1 MDARVTARVVAA
13 GRVGLGA
20 ALVLAPERMTAPWLG
35 GDSGR
40 AGVRVVTRALGARD
54 VALGLGVFVSPPAQL
69 APWVAAAVLADA
81 ADLVATL
88 AAGDALPLTGR
99 LLVGA
104 LASGGVVLG
113 AVSLAGVRCA
123 APTAR

>member
-13 GRVGLGA
+13 GRIGLGA
-20 ALVLAPERMTAPWLG
+20 ALVLAPERMTSLWLG
-35 GDSGR
+35 RDSAR

-54 VALGLGVFVSPPAQL
+54 VALGLGVFISPPAQL
-69 APWVAAAVLADA
+69 VPWVAAAIVADA

-99 LLVGA
+99 LLVSA

-113 AVSLAGVRCA
+113 AVSLAGVRST
-123 APTAR
+123 APSAG